1 METSKAL
8 QEPLASTG
16 LSSLLVLREFRVS
29 FRLNIHILM
38 DLLSVAG
45 DGGTEANYKVV
56 DTDYDNYAIVYDCSP
71 KLFLKKGNK
80 QHLYQTLPCFS
91 LQNLSG
97 FLQGSKSQIL
107 NLSSGPTSKFYSIFF
122 LPLSNI
128 KIIVRQMRTL
138 GLPLGS
144 LRKTPQ
150 TNCSKLPPPG
160 QAAPVLTIESLG

>member
-38 DLLSVAG
+38 DLLAVAG

-71 KLFLKKGNK
+71 KLFLKKGNE
-80 QHLYQTLPCFS
+80 
-91 LQNLSG
+91 QN
-97 FLQGSKSQIL
+97 
-107 NLSSGPTSKFYSIFF
+107 
-122 LPLSNI
+122 
-128 KIIVRQMRTL
+128 
-138 GLPLGS
+138 
-144 LRKTPQ
+144 
-150 TNCSKLPPPG
+150 
-160 QAAPVLTIESLG
+160 